1 MWATAPNPL
10 VALWYGR
17 HFLKGSESGNFC
29 LLAEL
34 RWSRD
39 RWVHWVGNALC
50 PTLPAKSVLVA
61 KLIPAIDALPHI
73 LRRAFYLFAPL
84 SQLKSRLRVRDE
96 ESLWS
101 VDRPFLSFCQSLS
114 KSQLRLEH

>member
-1 MWATAPNPL
+1 MRMCGPRRQIHWWLCGTGAISSKEE
-10 VALWYGR
+10 G
-17 HFLKGSESGNFC
+17 GNFC

-39 RWVHWVGNALC
+39 RWVHWVGNTLC
-50 PTLPAKSVLVA
+50 PTLPAKSVLVP

-84 SQLKSRLRVRDE
+84 SQLESRLRVRDE

-114 KSQLRLEH
+114 